1 MARQPVPDTERQ
13 AALSRLLPLWP
24 HQIADSSAAGQAR
37 LVGTLERALKDE
49 RRRGRAGH
57 WSYDLARHAA
67 LLRAWRGE
75 RALLD
80 AAGNPKQ
87 KGAGR
92 RRPAPLR

>member
-1 MARQPVPDTERQ
+1 MARQSVPDTERL
-13 AALSRLLPLWP
+13 AELSRLLPLWP
-24 HQIADSSAAGQAR
+24 DEIADSSPAGRAR
-37 LVGTLERALKDE
+37 LVGRLERALKDE

-80 AAGNPKQ
+80 AAGNPRQ
-87 KGAGR
+87 NGAGR
-92 RRPAPLR
+92 RWPAPMR